1 MNLTTL
7 AWLAMAGYALHILEE
22 YSFNWRGWAR
32 AVLKLPVEWSDF
44 YVTNAVVIAVGIA
57 QAMLAPTL
65 PWAPLLFASLM
76 LINAVFFHILP
87 VVRFKGRYSPGV
99 ATAVVLFLPVGIAMW
114 KRAADDGT
122 LDPSTIAIAIGG
134 GALAMAFPIV
144 MLLLRSKPYFR
155 QD

>member
-1 MNLTTL
+1 MNLATL

-22 YSFNWRGWAR
+22 YTFNWRDWAR

-57 QAMLAPTL
+57 QAMLSPTL
-65 PWAPLLFASLM
+65 PWAPLLFASVM
-76 LINAVFFHILP
+76 LINAVFFHIVP

-99 ATAVVLFLPVGIAMW
+99 ATAVVLFLPVAIAMW
-114 KRAADDGT
+114 KRATDDGA
-122 LDPSTIAIAIGG
+122 LDPATIIIAVGG

-155 QD
+155 QE